1 MQDLI
6 VSLNGNV
13 LKVTTLKNGDFR
25 FVVKDVSTEAA
36 DDSEI
41 LDAVLFVPILDEA
54 IKELNKDTK
63 TKSRLNFVL
72 EPDEIIFKFITIAK
86 NGEDLESRIITE
98 IQSKLEGE
106 DLNNLYFSYVKIA
119 PFVYQFVGI
128 KKDLLD
134 KYLEIATSLGIELHS
149 VLPWTLLL
157 PKYVGTSTSS
167 IFVCGVGKTPVV
179 VLSELGGVF
188 FVGTYDANQDPADLY
203 KLVQELS
210 VYKRSKPIDK
220 VYTFNYPHISEAE
233 GFLVHKVEVPNASGE
248 NTLGFEVNLLA
259 NYMLDLAPD
268 TVGSQTNLL
277 NLLPLPAVEQKKMSL
292 ITVAAPLSALLIV
305 GTLFGG
311 YMFMFKN
318 KNNVQIAGQVLSEI
332 KVEETSQSS
341 STPPIVKEDLKRSDL
356 VIRVENGSGVAGVA
370 AKTQGILESLGYKVI
385 SIDTAKETRESTL
398 YKFKTPKLGFKD
410 LLQQD
415 LKDKFPT
422 TVVEEGVD
430 TSIEYDLLIVIGT
443 SEKL

>member
-134 KYLEIATSLGIELHS
+134 KY
-149 VLPWTLLL
+149 VLAA
-157 PKYVGTSTSS
+157 
-167 IFVCGVGKTPVV
+167 
-179 VLSELGGVF
+179 LS
-188 FVGTYDANQDPADLY
+188 
-203 KLVQELS
+203 
-210 VYKRSKPIDK
+210 
-220 VYTFNYPHISEAE
+220 
-233 GFLVHKVEVPNASGE
+233 
-248 NTLGFEVNLLA
+248 
-259 NYMLDLAPD
+259 
-268 TVGSQTNLL
+268 
-277 NLLPLPAVEQKKMSL
+277 
-292 ITVAAPLSALLIV
+292 
-305 GTLFGG
+305 
-311 YMFMFKN
+311 
-318 KNNVQIAGQVLSEI
+318 
-332 KVEETSQSS
+332 
-341 STPPIVKEDLKRSDL
+341 
-356 VIRVENGSGVAGVA
+356 
-370 AKTQGILESLGYKVI
+370 
-385 SIDTAKETRESTL
+385 
-398 YKFKTPKLGFKD
+398 
-410 LLQQD
+410 
-415 LKDKFPT
+415 
-422 TVVEEGVD
+422 
-430 TSIEYDLLIVIGT
+430 
-443 SEKL
+443 